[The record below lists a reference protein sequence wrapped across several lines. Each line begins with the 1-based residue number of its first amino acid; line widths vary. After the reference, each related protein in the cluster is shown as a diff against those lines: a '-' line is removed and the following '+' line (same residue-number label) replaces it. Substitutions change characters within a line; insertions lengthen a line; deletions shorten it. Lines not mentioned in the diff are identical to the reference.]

1 MHQCTCIHVLTYIQ
15 YTTHTG
21 ALQLQ
26 ATSTIGRKFFGLQ
39 PRTITLLGGH
49 PYAFYR
55 TVLNEIPVLENL
67 ETDLEYELMK
77 KAEIDWKPS
86 AVQLLLLG
94 DKVEEG
100 GGKKS
105 EDLIG
110 IKLSLL
116 KKIGKHTELKCL
128 RLFLSLLE
136 ATTDV
141 VAHTIHK
148 SLREG
153 R

>member
-1 MHQCTCIHVLTYIQ
+1 
-15 YTTHTG
+15 
-21 ALQLQ
+21 
-26 ATSTIGRKFFGLQ
+26 
-39 PRTITLLGGH
+39 
-49 PYAFYR
+49 
-55 TVLNEIPVLENL
+55 
-67 ETDLEYELMK
+67 MK

-86 AVQLLLLG
+86 TVQLLLLG

-100 GGKKS
+100 NNKKS

-116 KKIGKHTELKCL
+116 KKIGKHAELKCL
-128 RLFLSLLE
+128 RMFLSLLE

-153 R
+153 KLQTFTVIHFSIFFCGFLFNFILFHKFLPI

>member
-1 MHQCTCIHVLTYIQ
+1 
-15 YTTHTG
+15 
-21 ALQLQ
+21 
-26 ATSTIGRKFFGLQ
+26 
-39 PRTITLLGGH
+39 
-49 PYAFYR
+49 
-55 TVLNEIPVLENL
+55 
-67 ETDLEYELMK
+67 MK

-86 AVQLLLLG
+86 TVQLLLLG

-100 GGKKS
+100 NHRKS

-128 RLFLSLLE
+128 RMFLSLLE

-141 VAHTIHK
+141 VAYTIHK

-153 R
+153 ILYFIHSLLFIFFLIFYSTYYFFLSLLLYIFDVLVLSFFQL

>member
-1 MHQCTCIHVLTYIQ
+1 
-15 YTTHTG
+15 
-21 ALQLQ
+21 
-26 ATSTIGRKFFGLQ
+26 
-39 PRTITLLGGH
+39 
-49 PYAFYR
+49 
-55 TVLNEIPVLENL
+55 
-67 ETDLEYELMK
+67 MK

-105 EDLIG
+105 EDIIG

-153 R
+153 EFHFFSFIILLLFCSQTRTNFFLSYT

>member
-1 MHQCTCIHVLTYIQ
+1 
-15 YTTHTG
+15 
-21 ALQLQ
+21 
-26 ATSTIGRKFFGLQ
+26 
-39 PRTITLLGGH
+39 
-49 PYAFYR
+49 
-55 TVLNEIPVLENL
+55 
-67 ETDLEYELMK
+67 MK

-86 AVQLLLLG
+86 TVQLLLLG

-100 GGKKS
+100 NNKKS

-128 RLFLSLLE
+128 RMFLSLLE

-153 R
+153 KLISYIHWHLYYYFIFYFFYLSHHSISFFSI

>member
-1 MHQCTCIHVLTYIQ
+1 
-15 YTTHTG
+15 
-21 ALQLQ
+21 
-26 ATSTIGRKFFGLQ
+26 
-39 PRTITLLGGH
+39 
-49 PYAFYR
+49 
-55 TVLNEIPVLENL
+55 
-67 ETDLEYELMK
+67 MK

-86 AVQLLLLG
+86 SVQILLLG

-105 EDLIG
+105 EELIG

-128 RLFLSLLE
+128 RMFLSLLE

-153 R
+153 KHLILIIYFLIFNLFLCLLFLFILFYFFHTFILF